1 VKEVTAK
8 AAKADIVVVT
18 SGIGYE
24 DDTIRKQAFDAAGAG
39 ALKIF
44 WDVDAPATLAEL
56 NADPHHPLHGDLPRL
71 DMVMTYG
78 GGDPVVYGYRALGA
92 AHCFPIYNALDPET
106 HHPVLRRRRSGPPVP
121 RDQAAG
127 CRGRKGRPR
136 SAPFAA
142 DLSFL
147 GNRLPDREERVDR
160 FFFDAARALPKRSFL
175 LGGSGWA
182 DKHMPENVRYV
193 GHVSTRD
200 HNAFNVSAMAV
211 LNINRSSMATNGYSP
226 ATRVFEAA
234 GAGACLITDSWVG
247 LDLFLNDGE
256 EVLAARDG
264 QEVAEIL
271 DGLTPE
277 KAKEIGSRARERIL
291 RGHTYAHRAAQTDRI
306 FRRFLGLE
314 RIEAAE

>member
-1 VKEVTAK
+1 MVRV
-8 AAKADIVVVT
+8 
-18 SGIGYE
+18 G
-24 DDTIRKQAFDAAGAG
+24 
-39 ALKIF
+39 
-44 WDVDAPATLAEL
+44 
-56 NADPHHPLHGDLPRL
+56 
-71 DMVMTYG
+71 MVMTYG

-106 HHPVLRRRRSGPPVP
+106 HHPVLRTAR
-121 RDQAAG
+121 
-127 CRGRKGRPR
+127 
-136 SAPFAA
+136 FAA